1 MRQPLTGVRVVDL
14 TRALAGP
21 MCTALLADMGAE
33 VIKVE
38 PLPRGDSSR
47 LNPPYDGS
55 RSLYFASLNRN
66 KKSVAINL
74 RSDRGLS
81 LLRRLVATADVLTEN
96 FRPGVLAEMD
106 LAPDRLRAEYP
117 RLVIASI
124 SGYGPVGP
132 ERDTPGLDQIAQGMS
147 GLMSLTG
154 AGENTPMRFGVPI
167 IDTMAGVVAAYG
179 VAAALAGR
187 GLTGEGTH
195 IQTSLLE
202 SALAALTFQA
212 QQYLSTGEVPR
223 PQGNNHPVLTP
234 YGTFATADDRINLA
248 IGSPAQWPALC
259 AALGEPALADRPGYA
274 DPATRLAHRDELRAD
289 IERLLAAHPSAYWIP
304 VIRAAGVPCGPIHT
318 LDQVFA
324 DPQVLA
330 LGMVRDAGEL
340 PLLRGPLWADG
351 EAVPVRSAPPG
362 LGAHTAETLTALGL
376 ATEELDDLAR
386 RGVIGGGSGAG
397 GKSGESGRN
406 DGAV

>member
-38 PLPRGDSSR
+38 PLPHGDSAR

-74 RSDRGLS
+74 RSDQGLS
-81 LLRRLVATADVLTEN
+81 LLRRLIATADVLAEN
-96 FRPGVLAEMD
+96 FRPGVLAEMG
-106 LAPDRLRAEYP
+106 LAPDRLRAEHP
-117 RLVIASI
+117 GLVIASI

-132 ERDTPGLDQIAQGMS
+132 ERETPGLDQIAQGMA

-167 IDTMAGVVAAYG
+167 VDTVAGVVAAYG

-187 GLTGEGTH
+187 GVTGQGTH

-223 PQGNNHPVLTP
+223 PQGNDHPVLTP
-234 YGTFATADDRINLA
+234 YGTFATADHPINLA
-248 IGSPAQWPALC
+248 IGSPGQWPALC
-259 AALGEPALADRPGYA
+259 EVLGEPALADRPDYA
-274 DPATRLAHRDELRAD
+274 DPASRLAHRDELRAD
-289 IERLLAAHPSAYWIP
+289 MERLLAPHPSAYWIP

-324 DPQVLA
+324 DPQVRA
-330 LGMVRDAGEL
+330 LGMVSDAGEL

-351 EAVPVRSAPPG
+351 QAVPVRGAPPD
-362 LGAHTAETLTALGL
+362 LGAHTGETLAALGL
-376 ATEELDDLAR
+376 TGEELEDLAR
-386 RGVIGGGSGAG
+386 RAIIGGISGN
-397 GKSGESGRN
+397 SGNSGNSGRN

>member
-1 MRQPLTGVRVVDL
+1 MRQPLTGVRVIDL

-38 PLPRGDSSR
+38 PLPRGDNSR

-55 RSLYFASLNRN
+55 RSLYFASINRN
-66 KKSVAINL
+66 KKSVAVNL
-74 RSDRGLS
+74 RSEQGLS
-81 LLRRLVATADVLTEN
+81 LLRLLVATADVLVEN
-96 FRPGVLAEMD
+96 FRPGVLAGMG
-106 LAPDRLRAEYP
+106 LAPDRLRAEHP
-117 RLVIASI
+117 GLVIASI

-132 ERDTPGLDQIAQGMS
+132 ERETPGLDQIAQGMS

-167 IDTMAGVVAAYG
+167 IDTIAGAFAAYG

-187 GLTGEGTH
+187 GVTGQGTH

-234 YGTFATADDRINLA
+234 YGTFATADQPINLA
-248 IGSPAQWPALC
+248 IGSPGQWPVLC
-259 AALGEPALADRPGYA
+259 EVLGEPALADQPDYA
-274 DPATRLAHRDELRAD
+274 DPGTRLAHRDELQAD
-289 IERLLAAHPSAYWIP
+289 IERLLAPHPSAHWIRL
-304 VIRAAGVPCGPIHT
+304 IRAAGVPCGPIHT

-324 DPQVLA
+324 DPQVRA
-330 LGMVRDAGEL
+330 LDMVRHAGEL
-340 PLLRGPLWADG
+340 PLLRGPLWADDTP
-351 EAVPVRSAPPG
+351 VPVRAGPPV
-362 LGAHTAETLTALGL
+362 LGAHTAQTLTALGL
-376 ATEELDDLAR
+376 SGEELDDLAQHGII
-386 RGVIGGGSGAG
+386 GVAAT
-397 GKSGESGRN
+397 KTGREN
-406 DGAV
+406 GAV

>member
-1 MRQPLTGVRVVDL
+1 MRQPLAGVRVVDL

-38 PLPRGDSSR
+38 PLPHGDSAR
-47 LNPPYDGS
+47 LNPPCDGS

-74 RSDRGLS
+74 RSDHGLS
-81 LLRRLVATADVLTEN
+81 LLRRLIATADVLAEN
-96 FRPGVLAEMD
+96 FRPGVLAGMG
-106 LAPDRLRAEYP
+106 LAPDRLRAEHP
-117 RLVIASI
+117 GLVIASI
-124 SGYGPVGP
+124 TGYGPVGP
-132 ERDTPGLDQIAQGMS
+132 ERETPGLDQIAQGMS

-167 IDTMAGVVAAYG
+167 IDTMAGVIAAYG
-179 VAAALAGR
+179 VAAGLAGR
-187 GLTGEGTH
+187 GATGEGTH

-223 PQGNNHPVLTP
+223 PQGNDHPVLTP
-234 YGTFATADDRINLA
+234 YGTFATADHPINLA
-248 IGSPAQWPALC
+248 IGSPGQWPVLC
-259 AALGEPALADRPGYA
+259 EALGEPTLADQPGYA

-324 DPQVLA
+324 DPQVRA
-330 LGMVRDAGEL
+330 LGMVRDAGGL
-340 PLLRGPLWADG
+340 PLLRGPLWADD
-351 EAVPVRSAPPG
+351 EPVPVRSAPPE

-376 ATEELDDLAR
+376 SGEELDDLAR
-386 RGVIGGGSGAG
+386 RGVVGGAT
-397 GKSGESGRN
+397 GRKN
-406 DGAV
+406 GAV

>member
-1 MRQPLTGVRVVDL
+1 MQQPLSGVRVVDL

-33 VIKVE
+33 VVKVE
-38 PLPRGDSSR
+38 PLPHGDSAR
-47 LNPPYDGS
+47 LNPPYDGP
-55 RSLYFASLNRN
+55 RSLYFACLNRN
-66 KKSVAINL
+66 KKSVAVNL
-74 RSDRGLS
+74 RSDEGLA
-81 LLRRLVATADVLTEN
+81 LVRRLLATADVLAEN
-96 FRPGVLAEMD
+96 FRPGVLADMGLD
-106 LAPDRLRAEYP
+106 PRRLRAEHP
-117 RLVIASI
+117 GLVIASI

-132 ERDTPGLDQIAQGMS
+132 ERETPGLDQIAQGMS

-167 IDTMAGVVAAYG
+167 IDTMAGVVAAFG

-187 GLTGEGTH
+187 NATGQGTH

-212 QQYLSTGEVPR
+212 QQYLSTGAVPR

-234 YGTFATADDRINLA
+234 YGTFATADHPINLA
-248 IGSPAQWPALC
+248 IGSLSQWPVLC
-259 AALGEPALADRPGYA
+259 AVLGEPGLADQPEYA
-274 DPATRLAHRDELRAD
+274 DPFTRLTHRDKLQAD
-289 IERLLAAHPSAYWIP
+289 IERLLAAHPSGYWIP

-324 DPQVLA
+324 DPQVSA
-330 LGMVRDAGEL
+330 LGMVRLADEI

-351 EAVPVRSAPPG
+351 QPVPVRDGPPE
-362 LGAHTAETLTALGL
+362 LGAHTTRTLTALGL
-376 ATEELDDLAR
+376 SGEEIEDLAR
-386 RGVIGGGSGAG
+386 RGIV
-397 GKSGESGRN
+397 GRQ
-406 DGAV
+406 DGAA